1 MPPKKQLV
9 LRKRL
14 GAAVREC
21 RKDLDIS
28 QAQLGA
34 QAHLDRTYISDI
46 ERGKRNPSLDIIA
59 AIAKSLKIQI
69 GELFRLAEPK

>member
-21 RKDLDIS
+21 RKELDIS
-28 QAQLGA
+28 QEQLGA

-59 AIAKSLKIQI
+59 AIARSLKIQI
-69 GELFRLAEPK
+69 SELFRLAESK

>member
-21 RKDLDIS
+21 RKDLDLS
-28 QAQLGA
+28 QEQLAA

-69 GELFRLAEPK
+69 SELFRLAEPK